1 MAELQEQI
9 EAVGKESQRQIE
21 LADKRKMLKSEL
33 RRLEDENSMQ
43 RSRITQM
50 EHDLKVVS
58 HWCTAVVS
66 NNPPEA
72 NVTVMICWIVVIMST
87 MDMHLCVNTKYYVAL
102 RGPG

>member
-1 MAELQEQI
+1 MVNKDCLVQMAELQEQI

-43 RSRITQM
+43 RDRITQM

-58 HWCTAVVS
+58 HLCTGRFHA
-66 NNPPEA
+66 
-72 NVTVMICWIVVIMST
+72 
-87 MDMHLCVNTKYYVAL
+87 
-102 RGPG
+102 G